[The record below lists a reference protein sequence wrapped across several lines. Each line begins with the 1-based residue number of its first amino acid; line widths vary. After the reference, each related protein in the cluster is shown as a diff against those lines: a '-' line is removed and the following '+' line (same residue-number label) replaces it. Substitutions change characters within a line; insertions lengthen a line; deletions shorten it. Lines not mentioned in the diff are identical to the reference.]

1 MYKNRLIVLFFI
13 AFSFFSFQ
21 KTFAQCFEIESIL
34 VDACASGTNEGFNEM
49 VRFKMGPVAQN
60 TSNLVVT
67 WPNNSWQ
74 GVIQNADTAAKVA
87 ALNADILSA
96 GGCRSLIEPSGGL
109 IPANASVILVSS
121 YLLDT
126 TLNSF
131 GALTS
136 NIYIIFQNNSTVST
150 GHFANSGTG
159 IRTLSMTFGGTCSDS
174 VSYDRTLLT
183 NGAAGAGGDGATVLY
198 TPSGTASYV
207 NNGCV
212 APVPLFTVDAG
223 TAPINVCP
231 GAIISLSGVVQGQQ
245 SVVWS
250 APSGSFSNA
259 TATTTNYTVG
269 AGATGTIV
277 LTLSATN
284 TCGVIINDTVTFTVN
299 AAVTPTFTAVT
310 PICSG
315 ATLSA
320 LPTTSTNSVTG
331 TWSPALNNLA
341 TTIYTFTPSTGQCAN
356 TAPITIVVNP
366 NVIPTFTTVA
376 PICSGATLSALPTT
390 SNNSVTG
397 TWSPALNNLAT
408 TTYTFTPS
416 SGQCAVTAPLT
427 IVVNPKITPT
437 FTAVAP
443 ICSGTTLTAL
453 PTTSNNSVTGT
464 WSPVLNNLATST
476 YTFTPSSGQCAV
488 TAPLSIVVNPKITPT
503 FTAVSPIC
511 SGATLTALPT
521 TSNNSVTGTWSP
533 VLNNLATT
541 TYTFTPSTSECAV
554 TAPLTIVVNPKT
566 TPTFTAVTPICSGAT
581 LVALPTTS
589 NNSVTGTWSP
599 ALNNL
604 ATTIYTFTP
613 STGECAVTAPL
624 TIVVNPKVTPTFTA
638 VTPICSGAT
647 VSALPTNSNNSVTGT
662 WLPALNNLATTTY
675 TFTPSTGQ
683 CAVNTNMIITVQA
696 ALDFTVSG
704 SCQGNNF
711 VLQLAPIGSQ
721 FSPTTTFSWQNSV
734 NTTVGTNDASF
745 NVSNYLYLSSLSLP
759 LPQVISANVTD
770 SNGCVTT
777 KPYQV
782 TSLYCAIQK
791 GISPNGDT
799 DNDYFDL
806 QLLDVKAL
814 SIFNRYG
821 LKVYSKANYKK
832 EWYGE
837 TDGGKQ
843 LPDGTY
849 YYVIELNSNPEVK
862 TGWVYI
868 NR

>member
-49 VRFKMGPVAQN
+49 VRFKIGTVAQN
-60 TSNLVVT
+60 SNSLVVT

-74 GVIQNADTAAKVA
+74 GVIQNATTAAKVA

-96 GGCRSLIEPSGGL
+96 GGCRSLIEPPGGL

-136 NIYIIFQNNSTVST
+136 NIYIIFQNNSTVTT
-150 GHFANSGTG
+150 GHFANTGTG
-159 IRTLSMTFGGTCSDS
+159 IRTLNMTFGGACSDT
-174 VSYDRTLLT
+174 VSYDRALLT
-183 NGAAGAGGDGATVLY
+183 SGAAGAGGDGATVLY

-231 GAIISLSGVVQGQQ
+231 GTTISLSGLVQGQQ
-245 SVVWS
+245 SVLWS
-250 APSGSFSNA
+250 ASSGSFSNA
-259 TATTTNYTVG
+259 TATATNYTVG

-284 TCGVIINDTVTFTVN
+284 TCGVIISDTVTFTIS
-299 AAVTPTFTAVT
+299 AAVTPTFTA
-310 PICSG
+310 
-315 ATLSA
+315 
-320 LPTTSTNSVTG
+320 
-331 TWSPALNNLA
+331 
-341 TTIYTFTPSTGQCAN
+341 
-356 TAPITIVVNP
+356 
-366 NVIPTFTTVA
+366 VA

-416 SGQCAVTAPLT
+416 TGQCAVTTPLT
-427 IVVNPKITPT
+427 IVVNSKITPT

-443 ICSGTTLTAL
+443 ICLGAALSALPTTSNNSFTGTWSPALNNLATTTYTFSPSTGQCANTAPITIVVNPNVTPTFTAVNPICNGTTLSAL

-464 WSPVLNNLATST
+464 WSPALNNLATTT
-476 YTFTPSSGQCAV
+476 YTFMPSTGQCAV
-488 TAPLSIVVNPKITPT
+488 STALTIVVNPKITPT
-503 FTAVSPIC
+503 FAAV
-511 SGATLTALPT
+511 A
-521 TSNNSVTGTWSP
+521 
-533 VLNNLATT
+533 
-541 TYTFTPSTSECAV
+541 
-554 TAPLTIVVNPKT
+554 
-566 TPTFTAVTPICSGAT
+566 PICSGAT

-604 ATTIYTFTP
+604 ATTTYTFTPSIGECAVAAPLTIVVNPKTTPTFTAVAPICSGATLVALPTTSNNSVTGTWLPTLNNLATTTYTFTP

-624 TIVVNPKVTPTFTA
+624 TIVVNPKTTPTFTA
-638 VTPICSGAT
+638 VAPICSGAT
-647 VSALPTNSNNSVTGT
+647 LVALPTTSNNSVTGT
-662 WLPALNNLATTTY
+662 WSPALNNVATTTY
-675 TFTPSTGQ
+675 TFAPAAGQ
-683 CAVNTNMIITVQA
+683 CAVNANLTITVQEA
-696 ALDFTVSG
+696 IDFTVSG
-704 SCQGNNF
+704 ACEGNDF
-711 VLQLAPIGSQ
+711 VLQLAPIGSV
-721 FSPTTTFSWQNSV
+721 FSPTTTFSWQNSANV
-734 NTTVGTNDASF
+734 SVGTNDASF
-745 NVSNYLYLSSLSLP
+745 NVSNYLYLSSLSMP
-759 LPQVISANVTD
+759 LPQVFSATVTD
-770 SNGCVTT
+770 SNGCFTT

-806 QLLDVKAL
+806 QLLDVKSL
-814 SIFNRYG
+814 SVFNRYG
-821 LKVYSKANYKK
+821 LKVYSKANYRK

>member
-1 MYKNRLIVLFFI
+1 MIHKNRLNVLFFI
-13 AFSFFSFQ
+13 VFSFFSFQ

-60 TSNLVVT
+60 TTNLLVT

-74 GVIQNADTAAKVA
+74 GVIQNAATAAKVA

-96 GGCRSLIEPSGGL
+96 GGCRSLIEPLGGL

-136 NIYIIFQNNSTVST
+136 DIYIIFQNNSTVT
-150 GHFANSGTG
+150 AGHFANSGTG
-159 IRTLSMTFGGTCSDS
+159 IRTLSMTFGGTCSDA
-174 VSYDRTLLT
+174 VSYDRALLV

-231 GAIISLSGVVQGQQ
+231 GATISLSGVVQGQQ
-245 SVVWS
+245 SVLWS
-250 APSGSFSNA
+250 APSGSFSNTTA
-259 TATTTNYTVG
+259 TATNYTVG
-269 AGATGTIV
+269 VGATGTIV

-284 TCGVIINDTVTFTVN
+284 TCGVIITDTVTFTVN
-299 AAVTPTFTAVT
+299 AAVTPTFTAVA

-320 LPTTSTNSVTG
+320 LPTTSNNSVAG

-341 TTIYTFTPSTGQCAN
+341 TTTYTFTPSTGQCAV
-356 TAPITIVVNP
+356 TTPLTIVVNP
-366 NVIPTFTTVA
+366 KITPTFTAVT

-397 TWSPALNNLAT
+397 TWSPAVNNLAT
-408 TTYTFTPS
+408 TTYTFTPLT
-416 SGQCAVTAPLT
+416 GQCAVTAPLT
-427 IVVNPKITPT
+427 IVVNPNVTPT

-443 ICSGTTLTAL
+443 ICSGATLSAL
-453 PTTSNNSVTGT
+453 PTTSNNSVAGT
-464 WSPVLNNLATST
+464 WS
-476 YTFTPSSGQCAV
+476 
-488 TAPLSIVVNPKITPT
+488 
-503 FTAVSPIC
+503 
-511 SGATLTALPT
+511 
-521 TSNNSVTGTWSP
+521 
-533 VLNNLATT
+533 
-541 TYTFTPSTSECAV
+541 
-554 TAPLTIVVNPKT
+554 
-566 TPTFTAVTPICSGAT
+566 
-581 LVALPTTS
+581 
-589 NNSVTGTWSP
+589 
-599 ALNNL
+599 
-604 ATTIYTFTP
+604 
-613 STGECAVTAPL
+613 
-624 TIVVNPKVTPTFTA
+624 
-638 VTPICSGAT
+638 
-647 VSALPTNSNNSVTGT
+647 
-662 WLPALNNLATTTY
+662 PALNNLATTTY

-683 CAVNTNMIITVQA
+683 CAVSAPLTIVVNPNVTPTFTAVAPICSGATLSALPTTSNNSVAGTWSPALNNLATTTYTFTPSTGQCAVSAPLTIVVNPKITPTFTAVTPICSGATVSALPTTSNNSVIGTWSSELNNLATTTYTFAPLTGQCAVNANMTITVQA
-696 ALDFTVSG
+696 AIDFTVSG
-704 SCQGNNF
+704 SCEGNNF

-721 FSPTTTFSWQNSV
+721 FAPSTTFSWQNSA
-734 NTTVGTNDASF
+734 NATVGTNDTSF

-759 LPQVISANVTD
+759 LPQVFSATVTD
-770 SNGCVTT
+770 SNGCFTT

-799 DNDYFDL
+799 NNDYFDL
-806 QLLDVKAL
+806 QLLDVKSL
-814 SIFNRYG
+814 SVFNRYG
-821 LKVYSKANYKK
+821 LKVYSKANYRK

-837 TDGGKQ
+837 TYDGKE